1 MNNDKKKRS
10 LYLKYFKTQN
20 ELKNQLK
27 NKELNFSDRYAL
39 QIKLERFSKNSK
51 RTRIRNRCILTG
63 RSKGVVGLFNIS
75 RIKVREMISKGVI
88 PGVKK
93 SSW

>member
-1 MNNDKKKRS
+1 M
-10 LYLKYFKTQN
+10 
-20 ELKNQLK
+20 
-27 NKELNFSDRYAL
+27 
-39 QIKLERFSKNSK
+39 KLEKFGKNTK

-63 RSKGVVGLFNIS
+63 RSKGVVGLFNMS
-75 RIKVREMISKGVI
+75 RIKVREMISKGII